1 VSERLEVELY
11 VCPEPDCRLVGKRP
25 ISDIGGK
32 ISGYCRGP
40 AKQPHKK
47 RRMEKIRFVEAT
59 E

>member
-1 VSERLEVELY
+1 VSERREVELY
-11 VCPEPDCRLVGKRP
+11 VCPEPGCPTIGKRP

-32 ISGYCRGP
+32 ISGFCKGP

-47 RRMEKIRFVEAT
+47 RRMEKVRFVEAI